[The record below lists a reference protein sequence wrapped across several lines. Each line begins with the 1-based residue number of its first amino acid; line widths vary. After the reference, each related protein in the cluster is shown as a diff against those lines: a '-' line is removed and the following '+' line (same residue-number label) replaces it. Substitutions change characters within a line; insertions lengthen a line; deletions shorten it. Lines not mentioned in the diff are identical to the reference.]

1 VRWAVCLSLVL
12 GCSERAAEDYSDWF
26 DAGSAYDVMEPVEF
40 TDVPYDFPAS
50 ETDGIAAQSAQVFP
64 VADSYAVSFAP
75 EDAYASN
82 IDCDQVTDSDLPF
95 TVTGMVTAHPR
106 VYFKT
111 DGCNRDDE
119 KYYGSYFIEDRTG
132 GMFVLGDSKVAH
144 FGMGDKVTLAI
155 RAVRTSFDLNMVV
168 VHDVLSV
175 ERGPDPIAFEVANAE
190 FTLDDIARVKRVTGT
205 VLTDPDTFGSFR
217 IEDDDGN
224 QYLVALD
231 AEVSRRGVHYEVGS
245 RIQATGPVMYS
256 YSEFTIVVMR
266 VGQIETLSNE

>member
-1 VRWAVCLSLVL
+1 MRWALCLSLVL
-12 GCSERAAEDYSDWF
+12 GCSERAAEDPGDWF

-40 TDVPYDFPAS
+40 TEATYDFPANDS
-50 ETDGIAAQSAQVFP
+50 DGIGEQAAQVFP
-64 VADSYAVSFAP
+64 VTDSYAVSFGP
-75 EDAYASN
+75 DDNYASD
-82 IDCDQVTDSDLPF
+82 IDCDQATDSDLPF

-111 DGCNRDDE
+111 DGCNQDDE

-132 GMFVLGDSKVAH
+132 GLFILGDSKVAH
-144 FGMGDKVTLAI
+144 FGMGDKVTLKI

-168 VHDVLSV
+168 VHDVLSI
-175 ERGPDPIAFEVANAE
+175 ERGPEPISFEVASTE

-224 QYLVALD
+224 PFMVSLD
-231 AEVSRRGVHYEVGS
+231 AEVSRRGVRYEVGS